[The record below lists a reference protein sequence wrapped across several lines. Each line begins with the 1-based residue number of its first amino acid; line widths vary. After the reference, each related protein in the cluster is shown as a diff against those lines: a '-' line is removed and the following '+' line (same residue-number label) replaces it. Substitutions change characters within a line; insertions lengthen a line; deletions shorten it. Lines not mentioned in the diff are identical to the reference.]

1 METIEQLKIK
11 IEGLVREFNPAADLS
26 PGSVLSELVTKSTAA
41 AQHGLHQEYETIN
54 QGATV
59 SAALA
64 AEGDTYNPVIDQ
76 IASNFNTVR
85 SQGRKATGKLKV
97 VVNANKT
104 YYFASGLTFNQPALG
119 LQVATTTQLRADST
133 GTAPVT
139 VKQEGSQFYVIL
151 PVEAV
156 VASEQSNVSNGTRF
170 DLVNTSSLPEFVS
183 ASAYGNF
190 SAGQRVESDKE
201 LIARFKTGLT
211 SKHLL
216 SKQSVESAMK
226 ELVPTFKEAALMGL
240 GDPEITR
247 NRHNIFGIAM
257 PGVVDCY
264 VRSAT
269 TVATTKLVKTG
280 TKIVGGEYNGKWEIN
295 FTADDAPGFYRVISV
310 VVSKGDFLGSQQ
322 FVAELYSYDPRSGI
336 VHPNDI
342 ISAAEA
348 RFSRYQT
355 CRLIFDYTSSA
366 STAEFDVTVE
376 HMPELALIQDQFQ
389 SGANRIPGCDYLV
402 KAVVPC
408 FVSVALRLER
418 FSVSQTVDTAAIKQD
433 IFNYINGLALGE
445 TVSASHLV
453 NICHKYNVK
462 QVQLPLL
469 LTGRVLKPTTTGT
482 KFLSIRG
489 TDKLEIPN
497 LPAQGISP
505 NNTAFFIE
513 YFDSNGKESI
523 NVQLV

>member
-1 METIEQLKIK
+1 METIEQLKTK
-11 IEGLVREFNPAADLS
+11 IEALVREFNPAVDLS
-26 PGSVLSELVTKSTAA
+26 PGSVLSELVSKATAA
-41 AQHGLHQEYETIN
+41 AQLGLHQEYTTIN

-64 AEGDTYNPVIDQ
+64 SSTDTYNPVIDQ
-76 IASNFNTVR
+76 IASNFNVAR
-85 SQGRKATGKLKV
+85 NQGRKAAGKLKV

-104 YYFASGLTFNQPALG
+104 YYFAAGLTFNQPALG
-119 LQVATTTQLRADST
+119 LQIATTTQLRADST

-139 VKQEGSQFYVIL
+139 VKQEGNQFYVVL

-156 VASEQSNVSNGTRF
+156 EASEQSTVSNGTRF
-170 DLVNTSSLPEFVS
+170 DLVSTSALPEFVG

-190 SAGQRVESDKE
+190 STGQHVESDKE
-201 LIARFKTGLT
+201 LISRFKTGLT

-216 SKQSVESAMK
+216 SKQSVEAAMQD
-226 ELVPTFKEAALMGL
+226 LVPTFKEASLVGL

-247 NRHNIFGIAM
+247 NRHNLFGIAM

-264 VRSAT
+264 VRSAV
-269 TVATTKLVKTG
+269 TVATTKLTKTG

-295 FTADDAPGFYRVISV
+295 FTADDAPGFYRVVSV
-310 VVSKGDFLGSQQ
+310 VVNKGDFLGSQQ

-336 VHPNDI
+336 AHPNDI
-342 ISAAEA
+342 TNAAEA

-355 CRLIFDYTSSA
+355 CRLIFDYTSTA
-366 STAEFDVTVE
+366 STAVFDVIVE
-376 HMPELALIQDQFQ
+376 HMPDLALIQDQFQ
-389 SGANRIPGCDYLV
+389 SEANRIPGCDYLV

-408 FVSVALRLER
+408 YVSVALRIAR
-418 FSVSQTVDTAAIKQD
+418 FNVTQEVDVAAIKQD
-433 IFNYINGLALGE
+433 IFNYVNGLKLGE
-445 TVSASHLV
+445 SVSASHLI
-453 NICHKYNVK
+453 NICHKYNIK

-469 LTGRVLKPTTTGT
+469 LTGRVLKPTTAGT
-482 KFLSIRG
+482 KFLNIRG
-489 TDKLEIPN
+489 DDKLEIPN
-497 LPAQGISP
+497 LPKQGISP

-513 YFDSNGKESI
+513 YFDTNGKESI